1 MDYQQGSTSYIYLDN
16 DIIEKKIKSSKKKKS
31 LNASEQYNL
40 QKLSHDITKDYKI
53 LFVPPVY
60 ELRNNSYTMAK
71 INDNKFLDNQ
81 YLDNIKE
88 LAEYISE
95 MKKHDYIPFDYECYL
110 QKDGRIALIDFGGF
124 IKIK

>member
-1 MDYQQGSTSYIYLDN
+1 
-16 DIIEKKIKSSKKKKS
+16 
-31 LNASEQYNL
+31 
-40 QKLSHDITKDYKI
+40 
-53 LFVPPVY
+53 
-60 ELRNNSYTMAK
+60 MAK